1 MKYME
6 RVCSVRKKFAKILWL
21 VNVKLKKPKNP
32 NPICIHLRY
41 INHSGD
47 PNAVYYDDF
56 TVVALKDIEKGEE
69 LLHDYG
75 WDKC

>member
-1 MKYME
+1 M
-6 RVCSVRKKFAKILWL
+6 
-21 VNVKLKKPKNP
+21 VKVKTSE
-32 NPICIHLRY
+32 IH
-41 INHSGD
+41 GK
-47 PNAVYYDDF
+47 DDF